1 MMRRRGIFA
10 GLYGLIGG
18 VFAAAQ
24 VNNPDRP
31 RSILA
36 EGWKRKP
43 DNNECP
49 VCGTVAA
56 PFKIDIKAGLPA
68 CAYPQQQYMD
78 NMGISM
84 GQAPTYNGPHNE
96 GVDCS
101 SRVSMVTL
109 RYDENCVRCKFCNSL
124 FVQDAVSQ

>member
-49 VCGTVAA
+49 VCGMVAPA
-56 PFKIDIKAGLPA
+56 LKVKNEWHPCNVPAG
-68 CAYPQQQYMD
+68 
-78 NMGISM
+78 
-84 GQAPTYNGPHNE
+84 H
-96 GVDCS
+96 
-101 SRVSMVTL
+101 VTL
-109 RYDENCVRCKFCNSL
+109 EGCMVKELNPGSQQVRCTFCNCS
-124 FVQDAVSQ
+124 FWQDAVSQ